1 MKAKF
6 LVLIFVVTTV
16 TMAAQKEE
24 RSSKQLKIVVE
35 GSAVKDTTIKG
46 NQSDTLHIRVGDM
59 KIDIYPDSTS
69 RLTTTDKKCK
79 SLPIEDF
86 PWYGFGGIRF
96 GFLTFMDADQNS
108 YEPEWLQNQGK
119 RNSSGSIGMG
129 IINTSFELV
138 KDRFRLGTG
147 LGFSWE
153 TIALNRNLR
162 LAEVDTFGFQ
172 TGSFPVSDLATL
184 NSAYLTV
191 PLVFQYNAKVTEQ
204 DREDLWMNQERNI
217 FHVSFGVIG
226 GYLMTSNALY
236 KWKENGDKR
245 KQRVAGDF
253 GVNEYMLNLYIEA
266 GFTSSLSFFIESG
279 LLPKFSDGKGP
290 EIYSNAFGIKMNF

>member
-1 MKAKF
+1 MKTKLLLILSMFAVTGIVAQTESKKEF
-6 LVLIFVVTTV
+6 TVVL
-16 TMAAQKEE
+16 
-24 RSSKQLKIVVE
+24 LN
-35 GSAVKDTTIKG
+35 DTTIKG
-46 NQSDTLHIRVGDM
+46 NQDDDTLHMRIGDM

-69 RLTTTDKKCK
+69 RLTTTNKKCK
-79 SLPIEDF
+79 SLSIDDF

-96 GFLTFMDADQNS
+96 GFLTFMDADQNT
-108 YEPEWLQNQGK
+108 YDPEWLQNQGK
-119 RNSSGSIGMG
+119 RNSSSSIGMG

-236 KWKENGDKR
+236 KWKENGDKH

-253 GVNEYMLNLYIEA
+253 GVNEYMLNLYVEA

-279 LLPKFSDGKGP
+279 LLPKFSEGKGP
-290 EIYSNAFGIKMNF
+290 EIYSNAFGLKLNF

>member
-6 LVLIFVVTTV
+6 LVLMFVVAAGSI
-16 TMAAQKEE
+16 AAQKEE

-46 NQSDTLHIRVGDM
+46 NQDDTLHIRLGDM

-69 RLTTTDKKCK
+69 RLITTDKKCK

-86 PWYGFGGIRF
+86 PWHGFEGIRF

-119 RNSSGSIGMG
+119 RNSSGYIGMSVV
-129 IINTSFELV
+129 NTSFELI

-147 LGFSWE
+147 LGFTWE
-153 TIALNRNLR
+153 TIAINRNLR
-162 LAEVDTFGFQ
+162 LAETDTFGFQ
-172 TGSFPVSDLATL
+172 TGSFPVSDVATL
-184 NSAYLTV
+184 NSTYITV
-191 PLVFQYNAKVTEQ
+191 PLVFQYNGKVTEQ

-217 FHVSFGVIG
+217 FHMSFGVIG
-226 GYLMTSNALY
+226 GYLIGSNALY
-236 KWKENGDKR
+236 KLKENGDKR

-253 GVNEYMLNLYIEA
+253 GLNEYMLNLYTEV
-266 GFTSSLSFFIESG
+266 GFTSSLSFFWESA
-279 LLPKFSDGKGP
+279 LLPKFSSGDGP
-290 EIYSNAFGIKMNF
+290 EISSNAFGIKLNF